1 MESLMDSSEEIFKLD
16 KDMIT
21 FKIKF
26 GDLCYNDNPI
36 SISEDK
42 VSVQN
47 LTSEYL
53 CFRTQTNKKK
63 IYSVDPSHCII
74 GPKEIKKLIITLY
87 SIKGEELDPIKHRF
101 KFDGFIIKEDEKNY
115 DPKELFLAYLSKEIN
130 IKKNSQ
136 KLSVKYIYEQ
146 NKEKNEIKNEIYS
159 NIENIKAE
167 DIKIR
172 ETENF
177 NNIEKNI
184 NEKDNTANNIN
195 EKNNN
200 IDINTNNGLLTNN
213 QYFTLV
219 IIVFSIIIIVIYFL
233 NKT

>member
-146 NKEKNEIKNEIYS
+146 NNNKNEIKNDMHS

-167 DIKIR
+167 DIKNR
-172 ETENF
+172 ETENLI
-177 NNIEKNI
+177 NIEKNI
-184 NEKDNTANNIN
+184 NEKDNTDNNIN

-200 IDINTNNGLLTNN
+200 IDINTNNVLLTNN
-213 QYFTLV
+213 QYFTLA
-219 IIVFSIIIIVIYFL
+219 IIVFFIIIIVIYIL